1 MPDHS
6 QLLLNHLEEVENLC
20 NMEPKEVLKILS
32 DYKNSSNK
40 DLMLVM
46 DFLQNDFEKTKD
58 LILKLTKHLDTT
70 EDSYNKVFEEYKKRI
85 NNAG

>member
-1 MPDHS
+1 M
-6 QLLLNHLEEVENLC
+6 LLNHLEEVENLC

-40 DLMLVM
+40 DLISVM

-70 EDSYNKVFEEYKKRI
+70 EDSYNKVFEEYKKRM

>member
-1 MPDHS
+1 
-6 QLLLNHLEEVENLC
+6 
-20 NMEPKEVLKILS
+20 MEPKEVLKILS

-40 DLMLVM
+40 DLISVM
-46 DFLQNDFEKTKD
+46 DFLQNDFEKTKG

-70 EDSYNKVFEEYKKRI
+70 EDSYNKVFEEYKKRM

>member
-1 MPDHS
+1 
-6 QLLLNHLEEVENLC
+6 LLLNHLEEVENLC

-40 DLMLVM
+40 DLISVM

-70 EDSYNKVFEEYKKRI
+70 EDSYNKVFEEYKKRM